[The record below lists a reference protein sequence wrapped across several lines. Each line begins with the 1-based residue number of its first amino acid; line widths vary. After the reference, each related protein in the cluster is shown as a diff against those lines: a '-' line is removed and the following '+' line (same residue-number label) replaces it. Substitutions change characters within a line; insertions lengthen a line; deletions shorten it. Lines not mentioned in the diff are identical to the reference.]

1 MATEATFS
9 PDELRYLRTQR
20 LGRLATVDRSGA
32 PQNNPVG
39 FFVDEQTGEVFI
51 GGLNMGKSRKFRNV
65 KANPNVAFV
74 VDDLKT
80 VDPWRPR
87 MLEIRG
93 TAEALDDVD
102 PPRPGM
108 SREVIRIRPTRVI
121 SWGLDGD

>member
-1 MATEATFS
+1 MAERASFS
-9 PDELRYLRTQR
+9 PAELRYLRTQR
-20 LGRLATVDRSGA
+20 LGRLATVDGSGA

-39 FFVDEQTGEVFI
+39 FFVDEQSGDVLI
-51 GGLNMGKSRKFRNV
+51 GGLNMGKSRKFHNV
-65 KANPNVAFV
+65 KGNPNVAFV

-93 TAEALDDVD
+93 TADAVDDAD

-108 SREVIRIRPTRVI
+108 SRELIRITPRRII

>member
-1 MATEATFS
+1 MATQATFS

-20 LGRLATVDRSGA
+20 LGRLATVDGSGA

-39 FFVDEQTGEVFI
+39 FFVDEQTGDVLI

-65 KANPNVAFV
+65 RANPNVAFV

-93 TAEALDDVD
+93 TAEALADVD

-108 SREVIRIRPTRVI
+108 SREIIRIKPKRII
-121 SWGLDGD
+121 SWGLDTD